1 MIEVA
6 TGKSVP
12 VITPNL
18 TYKIKRGQQEGYDV
32 PIEITKF
39 IDDFVVY
46 RVVVGEG
53 IREASFMYSLGVY
66 CVPADQSDLNAVYLC
81 LFNSKGRSA
90 NTIIPCAKKQ
100 CANVN
105 KHYERHHLLRGEA
118 VAKLTRVSGVPI
130 DKNTQ
135 E

>member
-1 MIEVA
+1 MVEVA

-66 CVPADQSDLNAVYLC
+66 CVSADQSDLNAVYHYL
-81 LFNSKGRSA
+81 LNSKSTA
-90 NTIIPCAKKQ
+90 LQPQHLNLLVKKT
-100 CANVN
+100 A
-105 KHYERHHLLRGEA
+105 Y
-118 VAKLTRVSGVPI
+118 
-130 DKNTQ
+130 
-135 E
+135 

>member
-1 MIEVA
+1 MPSE
-6 TGKSVP
+6 T
-12 VITPNL
+12 
-18 TYKIKRGQQEGYDV
+18 IKFV
-32 PIEITKF
+32 
-39 IDDFVVY
+39 DDFIVPRGY
-46 RVVVGEG
+46 RSEG
-53 IREASFMYSLGVY
+53 TREASFMYSLGVY